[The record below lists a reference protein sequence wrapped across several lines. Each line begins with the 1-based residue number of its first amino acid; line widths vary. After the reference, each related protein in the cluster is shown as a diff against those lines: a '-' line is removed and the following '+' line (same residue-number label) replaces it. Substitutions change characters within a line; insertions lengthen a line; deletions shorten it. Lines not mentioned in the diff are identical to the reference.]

1 MNLCD
6 HNSQTNASILKSV
19 AAKALLT
26 LLDGRASL
34 FLGRIALT
42 EGGFRKDSVS
52 QHHTVVALLG
62 LLQSGLPHSFD
73 LEAIEEAIF
82 RDTRWV
88 KGIGDLGILIRFAA
102 ECKPNRLASI
112 INQFDLENA
121 LNLFLDGRQAQ
132 TAPLACFLAGISHAR
147 LSSRDVPM
155 DLTDVAVDTYRLLKN
170 NQGAGGIFVH
180 AGCPSLLQQ
189 PFSNRFGT
197 FADQADSIY
206 ALVTFAR
213 AFDIEEPLA
222 DALNCANVIRALQ
235 GDKGQWWFLYDKRSC
250 RVVNHYP
257 VRSIHQDGLA
267 PMALIT
273 LEEATG
279 QKFQEA
285 VCKGLSWIAGANE
298 LGADLRDLERG
309 VIWDSIAPKSRIASL
324 RNVGLSIGHK
334 EHTNGKNLQVCFEAR
349 PDHFG
354 WLLYALSRF
363 GFSGDA
369 LVAKVVTVSQAE
381 LSGSGYSTDGP
392 TSCKNF
398 PSL

>member
-6 HNSQTNASILKSV
+6 HNSQTSASILKSV

-26 LLDGRASL
+26 LLDGRESL
-34 FLGRIALT
+34 FFDRIALT

-52 QHHTVVALLG
+52 QHRTVVALLG
-62 LLQSGLPHSFD
+62 LLHFAESGLPHSFD
-73 LEAIEEAIF
+73 LEAIEDAIF

-88 KGIGDLGILIRFAA
+88 SSIGDLGILIRFAA

-147 LSSRDVPM
+147 LGSRDVPL

-180 AGCPSLLQQ
+180 AGCPSFLQQ

-257 VRSIHQDGLA
+257 VRSIYQDGLA
-267 PMALIT
+267 PMALMT

-298 LGADLRDLERG
+298 LGADLRDFERG
-309 VIWDSIAPKSRIASL
+309 VIWESIALKSRIAGLRNAGL
-324 RNVGLSIGHK
+324 RNVGLSFGHK
-334 EHTNGKNLQVCFEAR
+334 GHTNGKNLQVCFEAR

-369 LVAKVVTVSQAE
+369 LVAKVATVSQ
-381 LSGSGYSTDGP
+381 S
-392 TSCKNF
+392 
-398 PSL
+398 

>member
-6 HNSQTNASILKSV
+6 HNPQTSAATLKSL

-34 FLGRIALT
+34 FSDRIALS

-52 QHHTVVALLG
+52 QHRTVVALLG
-62 LLQSGLPHSFD
+62 LLHFAESGLPYSFD

-88 KGIGDLGILIRFAA
+88 SGIGDLGILIRFAA

-112 INQFDLENA
+112 INQFDFEKA
-121 LNLFLDGRQAQ
+121 LTLFLDGRQAQ

-147 LSSRDVPM
+147 LGSRDVPV

-170 NQGAGGIFVH
+170 NQGAGGIFAH
-180 AGCPSLLQQ
+180 AGCPSFLQQ

-213 AFDIEEPLA
+213 AFDVEEPLA
-222 DALNCANVIRALQ
+222 DALNCANVVRTLQ

-257 VRSIHQDGLA
+257 VRSIYQDGLA
-267 PMALIT
+267 PVALMT

-279 QKFQEA
+279 QKFQDA

-298 LGADLRDLERG
+298 LGADLRDFERG
-309 VIWDSIAPKSRIASL
+309 VIWDSIALKSRIAGL
-324 RNVGLSIGHK
+324 RDVGLSFGHK
-334 EHTNGKNLQVCFEAR
+334 EHTNGKNLQVCLEAR

-369 LVAKVVTVSQAE
+369 LVAKVANGES
-381 LSGSGYSTDGP
+381 S
-392 TSCKNF
+392 
-398 PSL
+398 